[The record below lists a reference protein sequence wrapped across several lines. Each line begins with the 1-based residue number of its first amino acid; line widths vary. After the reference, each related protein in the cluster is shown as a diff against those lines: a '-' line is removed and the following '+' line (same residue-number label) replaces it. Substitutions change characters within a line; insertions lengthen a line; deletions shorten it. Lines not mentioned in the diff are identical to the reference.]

1 MPALCYAPS
10 LLTLLIKVVSRVL
23 QLQSIYVGINIRSN
37 NVQTLYNGN
46 DALGRYMAKLEVGFT
61 KREQFYIVTRLIVFR
76 I

>member
-46 DALGRYMAKLEVGFT
+46 DALGKKNGQIGGWFHEKGTVLYSDK
-61 KREQFYIVTRLIVFR
+61 INCI
-76 I
+76 

>member
-1 MPALCYAPS
+1 MPAPCYAPS

-46 DALGRYMAKLEVGFT
+46 DALGKKYGQIGGWFHEKGTVLYSD
-61 KREQFYIVTRLIVFR
+61 KINCI
-76 I
+76 

>member
-46 DALGRYMAKLEVGFT
+46 DALGNMAKLEVGFT